1 MTNAPAAYGE
11 WPAGGLEPVA
21 ACPVCG
27 GAERR
32 AFYDGLRDR
41 AFRTAPGTWTLV
53 RCATCRSAYLDP
65 RPNPET
71 IELAYRS
78 YYTHGSGA
86 PPQVGGL
93 RRGLANDYLRARWG
107 YDEEPVVPGGRL
119 IPKLAPSR
127 GTLVDREIRHLPA
140 TPGGRLL
147 DVGCGSGAF
156 LAQMAELGWRT
167 QGVDPDPAAVAGAR
181 EAGLDVTQGTLAD
194 LDTQE
199 DAGEFDAITLSHVI
213 EHLHDPGADLRR
225 IKRLLRPG
233 GLLWI
238 ATPNLE
244 ALGLRRFGRDWLG
257 LDPPRHLV
265 LFTRASLE
273 RLLRDAGLEPLP
285 PPAASPHALQMFSQS
300 AAIGQG
306 RLPDEGPV
314 KGKGRLRVLA
324 AVANLVSLRETRHAE
339 ELVVLARRGEGVR

>member
-1 MTNAPAAYGE
+1 MTNAPAADGE
-11 WPAGGLEPVA
+11 WPAGGLEAVA

-32 AFYDGLRDR
+32 TFYDGLRDR
-41 AFRTAPGTWTLV
+41 AFRTAPGMWTLV
-53 RCATCRSAYLDP
+53 RCSSCRSAYLDP

-86 PPQVGGL
+86 PPQVGRL

-107 YDEEPVVPGGRL
+107 YDEEPTVPGGRL

-127 GTLVDREIRHLPA
+127 GALVDREIRHLPA
-140 TPGGRLL
+140 KPGGRLL

-167 QGVDPDPAAVAGAR
+167 QGIDPDPAAVAGAR
-181 EAGLDVTQGTLAD
+181 KTGLDVSQATLAD
-194 LDTQE
+194 LDTDE
-199 DAGEFDAITLSHVI
+199 HAGAFDAITLSHVI
-213 EHLHDPGADLRR
+213 EHLHDPGGDLRR
-225 IKRLLRPG
+225 INRLLRPG

-265 LFTRASLE
+265 LFTRVSLK

-300 AAIGQG
+300 TAIGQG
-306 RLPDEGPV
+306 RLPDEGPAN
-314 KGKGRLRVLA
+314 GMGRLRALA
-324 AVANLVSLRETRHAE
+324 AVANLVSLRDARHAE
-339 ELVVLARRGEGVR
+339 ELLMLARRPEGAR